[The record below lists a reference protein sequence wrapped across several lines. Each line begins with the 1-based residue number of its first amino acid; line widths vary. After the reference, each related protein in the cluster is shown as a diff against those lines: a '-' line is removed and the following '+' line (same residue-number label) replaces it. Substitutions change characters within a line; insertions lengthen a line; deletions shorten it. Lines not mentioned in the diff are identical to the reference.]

1 VRFSYTTEDTPMTTV
16 TTRITVT
23 LKQAAELI
31 AACPNNRFIVRGE
44 PGIGKSAIIKL
55 LAEKTGYNTV
65 YVDVPNMDLGDI
77 AMPVI
82 DKETKTTGYYPNGR
96 FQFHLGKPVI
106 AMLDEFSKGADPVK
120 NMLHPLLEVNN
131 PRLGDVPVPAGSLIF
146 LTGNLGSDG
155 VGDSIKA
162 HTKMRITEV
171 EVSKP
176 DSKQWLEWA
185 VDNGIHPVIMAWVY
199 REPQCLASYRDGDQ
213 QSNQYIFFPNTIQ
226 GAVVTPRTLELV
238 SNIVWAR
245 DKFDHNTLHA
255 GMAGTAGEAAA
266 TSIASFIVH
275 QDSLP
280 TRKEIAENPLTARV
294 PEDDGALAV
303 LVYGAIE
310 WVTTDTLPAF
320 LTYIERADPEWQ
332 CIFNIALA
340 RNPRKQAMAFA
351 CKAFAEW
358 VAKNEDLL

>member
-1 VRFSYTTEDTPMTTV
+1 
-16 TTRITVT
+16 
-23 LKQAAELI
+23 
-31 AACPNNRFIVRGE
+31 
-44 PGIGKSAIIKL
+44 
-55 LAEKTGYNTV
+55 
-65 YVDVPNMDLGDI
+65 
-77 AMPVI
+77 
-82 DKETKTTGYYPNGR
+82 
-96 FQFHLGKPVI
+96 
-106 AMLDEFSKGADPVK
+106 
-120 NMLHPLLEVNN
+120 
-131 PRLGDVPVPAGSLIF
+131 
-146 LTGNLGSDG
+146 
-155 VGDSIKA
+155 
-162 HTKMRITEV
+162 
-171 EVSKP
+171 
-176 DSKQWLEWA
+176 
-185 VDNGIHPVIMAWVY
+185 MAWVY
-199 REPQCLASYRDGDQ
+199 REPHCLASYRDGDQ

-245 DKFDHNTLHA
+245 DKFDHTALHA
-255 GMAGTAGEAAA
+255 GMAGTVGLAAA